1 MCEQSQYTRTC
12 THMDAWGGGEGC
24 GGGGQTKCRYITT
37 LIAPRFN
44 VLHTFLYSPCLT
56 WQACLWKPSG
66 HPRFQWWQRWSG
78 GRPRL
83 QRRQRCWSGGQP
95 ARSCR
100 HGPEPCSRAAGQ
112 ASVAA
117 HATTSVPGQAGCPG
131 TGTSVSPHSSSTAP
145 SWSGP
150 SCTSS
155 IPSSSAAPD
164 WSSPSR
170 SCSPSPGRPPPP
182 AVKVPHAAPPRLRH
196 RQDTPVGVAVVVLT
210 RPGAASPDSHSLQV
224 TLGLV
229 PQLFPLLASLH
240 RLLPLG
246 GRHFGH
252 SLGQL
257 LPFPDQT
264 WTRRAASW
272 VSAPVW
278 RD

>member
-1 MCEQSQYTRTC
+1 MQVYYYSHRTTFQRL
-12 THMDAWGGGEGC
+12 THVSLFPVFNMAGVFVEAVQGC
-24 GGGGQTKCRYITT
+24 
-37 LIAPRFN
+37 
-44 VLHTFLYSPCLT
+44 V
-56 WQACLWKPSG
+56 PSG
-66 HPRFQWWQRWSG
+66 HPRFQWWQRWSRG
-78 GRPRL
+78 WPRL
-83 QRRQRCWSGGQP
+83 QRLQRCWSGGQP

-100 HGPEPCSRAAGQ
+100 HGREPCSRAAGQ
-112 ASVAA
+112 ASVAPEQLMPRPQ
-117 HATTSVPGQAGCPG
+117 SQVSSPG
-131 TGTSVSPHSSSTAP
+131 TGTSVSPHSSSTTP
-145 SWSGP
+145 S
-150 SCTSS
+150 
-155 IPSSSAAPD
+155 

-196 RQDTPVGVAVVVLT
+196 CQDTPVGVAVVVLT

-229 PQLFPLLASLH
+229 PQLFPLLACLH
-240 RLLPLG
+240 RLLLLG

-252 SLGQL
+252 NLGQL
-257 LPFPDQT
+257 LPFPDHT